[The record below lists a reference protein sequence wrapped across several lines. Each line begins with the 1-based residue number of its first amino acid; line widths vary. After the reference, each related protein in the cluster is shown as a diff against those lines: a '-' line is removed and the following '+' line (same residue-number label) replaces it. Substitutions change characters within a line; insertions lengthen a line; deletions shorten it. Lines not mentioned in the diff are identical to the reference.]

1 MNTIEQN
8 LVNTTVTLDIS
19 KGFFSDGE
27 QKDVAGVIQISVAIV
42 TVEVASHLHV
52 FRVRVVHGAVRV
64 RRDLGCEVETWDTKD
79 GPAQNL
85 LDAMK
90 TSIELVRQN
99 QTMVEA
105 MPTAVGSVA
114 ANPNPGIP
122 V

>member
-64 RRDLGCEVETWDTKD
+64 RGVVRDILN
-79 GPAQNL
+79 A
-85 LDAMK
+85 
-90 TSIELVRQN
+90 
-99 QTMVEA
+99 
-105 MPTAVGSVA
+105 TAVLTYVRW
-114 ANPNPGIP
+114 P
-122 V
+122 VRCRRNI

>member
-1 MNTIEQN
+1 MSDTER
-8 LVNTTVTLDIS
+8 VFTVVWT
-19 KGFFSDGE
+19 
-27 QKDVAGVIQISVAIV
+27 
-42 TVEVASHLHV
+42 
-52 FRVRVVHGAVRV
+52 
-64 RRDLGCEVETWDTKD
+64 
-79 GPAQNL
+79 PAQNL